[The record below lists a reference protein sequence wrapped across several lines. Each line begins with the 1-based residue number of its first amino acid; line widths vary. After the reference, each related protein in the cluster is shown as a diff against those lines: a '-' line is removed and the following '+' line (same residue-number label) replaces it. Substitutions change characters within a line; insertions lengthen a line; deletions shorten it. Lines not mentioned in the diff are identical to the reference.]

1 MRAEQSRAEQR
12 QQLRNRIQITR
23 DAAERARLMAE
34 LEALKPAP
42 MLALERAGREAIA
55 RGDGPIVE
63 QRAEAEALELAG
75 ALEPDGREWT
85 TIIHG
90 VLTPDEAR
98 AFAAEL
104 IAAAD
109 GCTDEVTMGRW
120 SNDA

>member
-1 MRAEQSRAEQR
+1 MNGPYGLDRAPSSYARPVPILNTETLTAARAVFSSPEITPN
-12 QQLRNRIQITR
+12 NRSVI
-23 DAAERARLMAE
+23 L
-34 LEALKPAP
+34 
-42 MLALERAGREAIA
+42 RAG
-55 RGDGPIVE
+55 VE
-63 QRAEAEALELAG
+63 
-75 ALEPDGREWT
+75 LEPDGREWT